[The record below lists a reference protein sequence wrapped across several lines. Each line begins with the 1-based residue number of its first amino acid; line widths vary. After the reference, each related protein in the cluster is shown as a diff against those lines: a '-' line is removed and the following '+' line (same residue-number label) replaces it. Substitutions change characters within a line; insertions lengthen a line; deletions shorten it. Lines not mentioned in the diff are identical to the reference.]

1 MDSFHLALIRCTE
14 YGYLLTLYKWCLF
27 GVARMKHIFI
37 LASFAWCIIQSPIR
51 EWECSPENLPV
62 FCTRSHHDT
71 TDTSDTIDT
80 NDTSD
85 TNLVGFA
92 LAGET

>member
-1 MDSFHLALIRCTE
+1 
-14 YGYLLTLYKWCLF
+14 
-27 GVARMKHIFI
+27 MKYIFI
-37 LASFAWCIIQSPIR
+37 QASFAWCTIQSPIR
-51 EWECSPENLPV
+51 EWEFFPEKLPAL
-62 FCTRSHHDT
+62 CTRSHNDT

>member
-1 MDSFHLALIRCTE
+1 MGVFPEKLP
-14 YGYLLTLYKWCLF
+14 TL
-27 GVARMKHIFI
+27 
-37 LASFAWCIIQSPIR
+37 
-51 EWECSPENLPV
+51 
-62 FCTRSHHDT
+62 CTRSHHDT

>member
-1 MDSFHLALIRCTE
+1 
-14 YGYLLTLYKWCLF
+14 
-27 GVARMKHIFI
+27 MKHIFI
-37 LASFAWCIIQSPIR
+37 QASFARCIIQSSLIR
-51 EWECSPENLPV
+51 EWEFFRGKLPALY
-62 FCTRSHHDT
+62 TRSHHDT